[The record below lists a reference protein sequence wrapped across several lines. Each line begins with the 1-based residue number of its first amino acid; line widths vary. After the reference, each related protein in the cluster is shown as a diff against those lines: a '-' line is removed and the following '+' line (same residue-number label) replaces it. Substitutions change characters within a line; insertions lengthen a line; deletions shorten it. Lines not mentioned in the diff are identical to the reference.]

1 MGVGGR
7 IETDRQTDRQK
18 TYGQTDRQTEK
29 EEIVSKQNTVKR
41 CRCRKRQKEDKKDER
56 CK

>member
-7 IETDRQTDRQK
+7 IETDRQTK

-29 EEIVSKQNTVKR
+29 EEIVSKVSDMNTLV
-41 CRCRKRQKEDKKDER
+41 DS
-56 CK
+56 